1 MISLNFYFDWE
12 ISLMVMLQSWFAH
25 YVPIFSIITHF
36 GGELL
41 VILLI
46 VLLYFGYDKKLGKSI
61 AIMLSM
67 CFIFNSMIKNVFI
80 RRRPY
85 FDHSSVK
92 CFEEASPLGPANDLL
107 AQGYSFPSA
116 HATMSFIV
124 FGTIALN
131 TKKKII
137 SVIAV
142 IGIILVGLSRV
153 VLGVHYPTD
162 VLVGWALGFII
173 LIAGSYIASKIEN
186 IKLVYLVLLIIAL
199 LGLLFCNSSDY
210 YVGLGLLIGF
220 MAGFIFEE
228 KYVNFENTEKPLKI
242 ILRIIGAVIVFG
254 VVYVIFKVIVP
265 SSAPAYLVNL
275 SKLICF
281 ALGVFLTFG
290 VYPLVFKKFQNRLNL
305 DNA

>member
-1 MISLNFYFDWE
+1 MIGLSFYFDWE
-12 ISLMVMLQSWFAH
+12 ITLMVMLQSWFAH
-25 YVPIFSIITHF
+25 YIPIFSIITHV

-67 CFIFNSMIKNVFI
+67 CFIFSSMIKNVFI

-85 FDHSSVK
+85 FDHSSIK
-92 CFEEASPLGPANDLL
+92 CFEKASPFNHAKDLL

-124 FGTIALN
+124 FGALGLN

-137 SVIAV
+137 TVLAA

-162 VLVGWALGFII
+162 VLFGWLLGFII
-173 LIAGSYIASKIEN
+173 LIVGFYFTSKIEN
-186 IKLVYLVLLIIAL
+186 SKLVYLVLLIISL
-199 LGLLFCNSSDY
+199 LGLLFCDSSDY
-210 YVGLGLLIGF
+210 YIGLGLLIGF
-220 MAGFIFEE
+220 MGGFIFEE

-254 VVYVIFKVIVP
+254 VTYLVFKIMVP
-265 SSAPAYLVNL
+265 SSSDIYLVNL

-281 ALGVFLTFG
+281 ALGLFLTFG
-290 VYPLVFKKFQNRLNL
+290 VYPLTFHS
-305 DNA
+305 

>member
-1 MISLNFYFDWE
+1 MIGLSFYFDWE
-12 ISLMVMLQSWFAH
+12 ITLMVMLQSWFAH
-25 YVPIFSIITHF
+25 YIPIFSIITHL

-67 CFIFNSMIKNVFI
+67 CFIFNAMIKNVFI

-85 FDHSSVK
+85 FDHHAIK
-92 CFEEASPLGPANDLL
+92 CFEEPTLFNPAKDLL
-107 AQGYSFPSA
+107 AQGYSFPSS

-124 FGTIALN
+124 FGALGLN

-137 SVIAV
+137 TVLAA

-162 VLVGWALGFII
+162 VLFGWLLGFII
-173 LIAGSYIASKIEN
+173 LIVGFYFTSKIEN
-186 IKLVYLVLLIIAL
+186 SKLVYLVLLIISL
-199 LGLLFCNSSDY
+199 LGLLFCDSSDY
-210 YVGLGLLIGF
+210 YIGLGLLIGF
-220 MAGFIFEE
+220 MGGFIFEE

-254 VVYVIFKVIVP
+254 VTYLVFKIMVP
-265 SSAPAYLVNL
+265 SSSDIYLVNL

-281 ALGVFLTFG
+281 ALGLFLTFG
-290 VYPLVFKKFQNRLNL
+290 VYPLTFHS
-305 DNA
+305 

>member
-1 MISLNFYFDWE
+1 MIGFNFYFDWE
-12 ISLMVMLQSWFAH
+12 ITLMVMLQSWFAH
-25 YVPIFSIITHF
+25 YVPIFSIITHL

-85 FDHSSVK
+85 FDHSSIK
-92 CFEEASPLGPANDLL
+92 CFEEASPFNHAKDLL

-124 FGTIALN
+124 FGAIGLN
-131 TKKKII
+131 TKKRVI
-137 SVIAV
+137 SVLAV

-162 VLVGWALGFII
+162 VLVGWFLGFI
-173 LIAGSYIASKIEN
+173 LIVGSYFASKIEN
-186 IKLVYLVLLIIAL
+186 IKLVYLVLLVIAL

-254 VVYVIFKVIVP
+254 VTYVIFKIIVP
-265 SSAPAYLVNL
+265 SSSEIYLINL

-281 ALGVFLTFG
+281 ALGLFLTFG
-290 VYPLVFKKFQNRLNL
+290 VYPLTFRS
-305 DNA
+305 